1 MTSQH
6 MQSVDNQSGASNMQ
20 LNGGQYTYRGV
31 AFNNTGKN
39 WRKLIT
45 PAHDSFKKLQ
55 QMQPEYSGQD
65 LGKGLNN
72 QQNNQNGAISNDT
85 SMITSSDHYSSVK
98 EFNPA
103 TNEML

>member
-1 MTSQH
+1 MHLEKILLSSSSTSSNNKIQTQSTHNLNRNNNIHLTVTSQH
-6 MQSVDNQSGASNMQ
+6 LQSVDNQSGASNMQ

-55 QMQPEYSGQD
+55 QMQPEYSG
-65 LGKGLNN
+65 
-72 QQNNQNGAISNDT
+72 
-85 SMITSSDHYSSVK
+85 
-98 EFNPA
+98 
-103 TNEML
+103 